1 LPGFFLICALRL
13 VFFLLFASF
22 LKVFAK
28 TALLLV
34 VAEAFERMS
43 YASGRFEG
51 TGMLFA
57 LAQDV
62 FRQEFYEGFGQ
73 ESIWRFDARA
83 LQLPDTLSQAWNLV
97 HGK

>member
-1 LPGFFLICALRL
+1 MAGATKKAWLISQ
-13 VFFLLFASF
+13 LLGEVGVRS
-22 LKVFAK
+22 LG
-28 TALLLV
+28 
-34 VAEAFERMS
+34 MS

-83 LQLPDTLSQAWNLV
+83 SQLSDTLSQAWNLV